1 MEDASNIVSVVIV
14 TFLVSCCILVSLI
27 FFLLLLIL
35 KQSQSFSGTLL
46 SLPIPWAHT
55 LVAFHSCT
63 LDISTVRHLSS

>member
-27 FFLLLLIL
+27 FFLLLL